1 MKKNLILTAIA
12 VLCCAMISCS
22 KEDTTPQGDNTPEP
36 VVISETPDL
45 TEGWSRRDDLTE
57 YFIEEMWQT
66 DLADTWAYTPSGTLA
81 SADLTSTTYG
91 TDDYLLIVHFDAN
104 GVSTNAILIFGSEN
118 YDEAT
123 AVAAGINKQFGSSN
137 SIPSLPAA
145 TGAVMVGLGGIAGC
159 AENFTGKAL
168 TVIQTTLGTDIDAII
183 RDWISAFRLT
193 SALGEDWSMTDIYT
207 LEFAK
212 TQTLELGRETI
223 ERSEESVIV
232 FDKTGTVQSVHIS
245 FISNDEAYI
254 TDLVSDCSADFILA
268 LANLTEKIP
277 RGYYGF
283 DITLE
288 TLGTL
293 RPPKQGSQPTGNINN
308 PFTGKTRAE
317 ITALTKAPSEI
328 LLTANRERTGKL

>member
-1 MKKNLILTAIA
+1 MKKNLILTATA

-212 TQTLELGRETI
+212 TQTLGLGRETI
-223 ERSEESVIV
+223 ERSEESVFV
-232 FDKTGTVQSVHIS
+232 FDMTGTVQSVSIS

-317 ITALTKAPSEI
+317 IAALTKAPSEI

>member
-22 KEDTTPQGDNTPEP
+22 KEDTTPQGDNIPEP

>member
-212 TQTLELGRETI
+212 TQTLGLGRETI

-308 PFTGKTRAE
+308 PFTGKTRVE